1 MNNSLLF
8 FNRCFDKKR
17 LKNFILWFFS
27 QYGERETIKLI
38 ENLKYI
44 GFKYATQAGISIGI
58 DDLKIPFIKSN
69 CIDITEQKIEE
80 AEISYQI
87 GNITE
92 IERQQKFVDEWSFV
106 SEKLKRH
113 VIQFFKATDIFNPI
127 YMMAFS
133 GARGNI
139 SQIRQ
144 LIGMR
149 GLMADPQGQI
159 LDFPIRSSFREGLTL
174 TEYLISCYGARKGVV
189 DTALRT
195 ATSGYLT
202 RRLVD
207 VTQQVVVGGQNCN
220 TNRGIQFTDL
230 RDGSKTLLS
239 LKDRIIGRVLVN
251 NIFVTG
257 YEGEKKYKIGSKN
270 QEISPRLSKKINN
283 TNTQVLLRSPLTC
296 SSKNSVCQL
305 CYGWN
310 LAYNAIV
317 SIGEAV
323 GVLAAQSIGE
333 PGTQLTMRTFHTGGV
348 FTGGL
353 IDQIYAPFSGEVNY
367 INSFKGVLI
376 RTLKGRIGF
385 LTKSE
390 GALQIKARTDENLRS
405 SYKRELTDLFF
416 SSQIKIDVIKRNRI
430 QCLLRKILA
439 KEKNLKIIKN
449 ISHSSLIFN
458 IPIHTILF
466 TRNSGS
472 ILEKEL
478 IAELSSLSITDS
490 RSQETEQEIFTP
502 TAGQIF
508 FENLILIEKT
518 KRDGSLQ
525 KIAYGLGSLWVVSA
539 TEWRSLINPQIVTFH
554 GDFVSNYSIV
564 QKLKI
569 RSERFYSFDNH
580 ILDSINSLKKFK
592 TFSYLRKI
600 SSNTSNQL
608 INNILL
614 NRVFYSSNCQKI
626 YYKNFRYFIYTNR
639 RNNFLKCSL
648 SLKIDHLSIHDQ
660 FLKNNKKK
668 NNNQLF
674 GLNFG
679 FYQNNPVVRIQKQKS
694 KSNFLLYN
702 VRNNEKNR
710 HGSFFSLLIL
720 NYPVKSL
727 LRQPVMSR
735 KASTLYGKTIKKIV
749 SQYWLEDNY
758 LVTTLNQNAWAF
770 SKKNLSKNFDFF
782 LSKRNDNFYLL
793 KQYFFKNKKIKI
805 QKKKENIIDFQKYKI
820 FKFFVNT
827 LIFTGCGLSF
837 GACEDLINQ
846 HPFRAAAQIISALI
860 NRQSSTNLQ
869 LSKFW
874 SLPKRSNSQ
883 IYPFSLKNVESIEAN
898 TSLKLPSYITHFY
911 LEEFYNVNSIIKPI
925 LISPC
930 LLTDI
935 YNIKFHLQFY
945 IIQNFLISFYYKHF
959 LNLKQDNYFFNSFK
973 KKNKKIGF
981 QTQFKISIIP
991 VFISSENTYFN
1002 IPSRI
1007 KKIFSKNDISTFLQK
1022 YNVSFSKA
1030 TKQQNHLSWPRT
1042 HLLGGVL
1049 ENFGYLLSFGSKFKN
1064 NTYFDRQL
1072 ILVDIIKN
1080 NIICRFYLLNFFS
1093 YRHYHKFKT
1102 RFHAHRIL
1110 SKNLIIFQRAEKCVN
1125 PKSYYSKVLNL
1136 NTNYKNQDYHD
1147 SLAFNSIN
1155 GYLMHFNKRSIV
1167 IAKKNLSN
1175 LIYLD
1180 NMGGF
1185 CDKKIFLKTGF
1196 LDNLKIKAKTLFNL
1210 DYPIF
1215 INTYPPLI
1223 QKQAGIFNF
1232 EKLGEQKNYVNSYIC
1247 SNLVKKGFSAKIV
1260 SFNCI
1265 QKLDIKSLLT
1275 KKNPITN
1282 KIKIFYKKFEYSTI
1296 KNTIFIDFYS
1306 PSLDSEV
1313 IYTESKKQEQKKN
1326 FVILSRSNL
1335 TTFALERQKINVNSQ
1350 ILMLGNFLR
1359 YGTKFEDQKVVSKG
1373 GQIIYIDK
1381 KRFTIRNATP
1391 FLITS
1396 KSLINVH
1403 QDEIV
1408 DKKSRLF
1415 TFLSH
1420 RVKTGDIIQG
1430 IPKIEEFFEA
1440 RLTREG
1446 LPLLTNLHTQTKQL
1460 FQTYNSKFSIFE
1472 ATQKSFEKI
1481 QYLIIDEIQRV
1492 YCSQGIYI
1500 ADKHLEIVVRQ
1511 MTSKVQIIKGGQ
1523 TGLLSGELIE
1533 FDWIRLIEQ
1542 KFGDKEL
1549 IYEPII
1555 LGITKSCLETESFI
1569 SAASFQETTRIL
1581 TKAAIQNKI
1590 DFIRGLKQNVIL
1602 GNLVPAGTGFFSPL
1616 YFKYS
1621 KLDY

>member
-17 LKNFILWFFS
+17 LKNFIVWFFS
-27 QYGERETIKLI
+27 KYGERETIKLI
-38 ENLKYI
+38 ESLKHV
-44 GFKYATQAGISIGI
+44 GFKYATKAGISIGI

-80 AEISYQI
+80 AEINYQI

-207 VTQQVVVGGQNCN
+207 VTQQVVVGGQNCH

-239 LKDRIIGRVLVN
+239 LKNRIIGRVLFNDV
-251 NIFVTG
+251 FVTSSG
-257 YEGEKKYKIGSKN
+257 GKKKYKIGSKN
-270 QEISPRLSKKINN
+270 QEISPRLSKKIDN
-283 TNTQVLLRSPLTC
+283 TNKQVLLRSPLTC
-296 SSKNSVCQL
+296 YSKNSVCQL

-310 LAYNAIV
+310 LAYNAVV

-367 INSFKGVLI
+367 VNSFKGVLI

-385 LTKSE
+385 LTKNE
-390 GALQIKARTDENLRS
+390 GALQIKARDSESIKS
-405 SYKRELTDLFF
+405 SYKLELTNLFF
-416 SSQIKIDVIKRNRI
+416 SSQVKIDVIKRNKI
-430 QCLLRKILA
+430 QFLLRKILSM
-439 KEKNLKIIKN
+439 EKKLKAIKN
-449 ISHSSLIFN
+449 IFHSSLIFN
-458 IPIHTILF
+458 IPLHTILF
-466 TRNSGS
+466 TRNGGL

-478 IAELSSLSITDS
+478 IAELSSFSITDS

-502 TAGQIF
+502 IAGQIF

-539 TEWRSLINPQIVTFH
+539 TDWRSLINPQILTFH
-554 GDFVSNYSIV
+554 GDFVSNFSIV
-564 QKLKI
+564 QKSQI
-569 RSERFYSFDNH
+569 RLEKFYYFDKF
-580 ILDSINSLKKFK
+580 IVDSINSLKNFQ
-592 TFSYLRKI
+592 TNSYLTKK
-600 SSNTSNQL
+600 SSSIPNKL
-608 INNILL
+608 INNISL
-614 NRVFYSSNCQKI
+614 NRVFHSNNFQKI
-626 YYKNFRYFIYTNR
+626 YYKNFRYFISTNL
-639 RNNFLKCSL
+639 RNNFLKCSSL
-648 SLKIDHLSIHDQ
+648 SKIDHLSLHDQ
-660 FLKNNKKK
+660 FIKNKKQK
-668 NNNQLF
+668 DDNRIF

-679 FYQNNPVVRIQKQKS
+679 FYQNNPVCRIQKQKS
-694 KSNFLLYN
+694 KSNFLLYS
-702 VRNNEKNR
+702 VRNEGNKIHR
-710 HGSFFSLLIL
+710 GSFFSLLMI
-720 NYPVKSL
+720 NYPVKSML
-727 LRQPVMSR
+727 IQPVISR
-735 KASTLYGKTIKKIV
+735 KLSISNGQAIQKIV
-749 SQYWLEDNY
+749 YQYWLRGDY
-758 LVTTLNQNAWAF
+758 LLTKLNKYAWTF
-770 SKKNLSKNFDFF
+770 SKKNRFKNFDFL
-782 LSKRNDNFYLL
+782 LSKKNDNFYSL
-793 KQYFFKNKKIKI
+793 KQYFLKKKKTKI
-805 QKKKENIIDFQKYKI
+805 QKKKENIIYLQKYKI
-820 FKFFVNT
+820 SKFFFNT
-827 LIFTGCGLSF
+827 LIFTDCGLSF
-837 GACEDLINQ
+837 GACQDLINPY
-846 HPFRAAAQIISALI
+846 PFRATAQMTSLLI
-860 NRQSSTNLQ
+860 NRQSWMNLK
-869 LSKFW
+869 LLKFW
-874 SLPKRSNSQ
+874 SLPKGSNFQ
-883 IYPFSLKNVESIEAN
+883 IYPFNLKKTKSIETN
-898 TSLKLPSYITHFY
+898 KYFKLSSYITNFY
-911 LEEFYNVNSIIKPI
+911 WKEFYNVNSLIKPI
-925 LISPC
+925 LVSPC
-930 LLTDI
+930 LLIDI
-935 YNIKFHLQFY
+935 YDTKFYLQFY
-945 IIQNFLISFYYKHF
+945 IIQSFLISFYYKYF
-959 LNLKQDNYFFNSFK
+959 LNLKYNNYFFNSFK

-981 QTQFKISIIP
+981 HTQFKISNIP
-991 VFISSENTYFN
+991 VFISTKNTYFN
-1002 IPSRI
+1002 IPSKI
-1007 KKIFSKNDISTFLQK
+1007 QKIFSKNEVTNFLQK
-1022 YNVSFSKA
+1022 YNASFSYA
-1030 TKQQNHLSWPRT
+1030 PKQQNYLSWPRT
-1042 HLLGGVL
+1042 YLLGDIVK
-1049 ENFGYLLSFGSKFKN
+1049 NFGYLLSFGSQFKN

-1072 ILVDIIKN
+1072 ILVDITKN
-1080 NIICRFYLLNFFS
+1080 STISRFHLLKFFS
-1093 YRHYHKFKT
+1093 YRNFHKFKT

-1110 SKNLIIFQRAEKCVN
+1110 SKNLMIFQKANKYIN
-1125 PKSYYSKVLNL
+1125 PKPFYAITSSL
-1136 NTNYKNQDYHD
+1136 NTNNKNRDYHD
-1147 SLAFNSIN
+1147 SLAFNSIDS
-1155 GYLMHFNKRSIV
+1155 YLMHFNKRSI
-1167 IAKKNLSN
+1167 INQSSSN

-1180 NMGGF
+1180 SMYCL

-1196 LDNLKIKAKTLFNL
+1196 LNHLQIKTKTLFNL

-1215 INTYPPLI
+1215 VNTYPPLI
-1223 QKQAGIFNF
+1223 QKKIRIFNF
-1232 EKLGEQKNYVNSYIC
+1232 EKKWGQKNSVDSYMRN
-1247 SNLVKKGFSAKIV
+1247 NLVEKGFLAKVI

-1265 QKLDIKSLLT
+1265 QKLDIKSLLN
-1275 KKNPITN
+1275 KKNQIIN
-1282 KIKIFYKKFEYSTI
+1282 KIKIFYKKFDYSTI
-1296 KNTIFIDFYS
+1296 KNSIFIDFFS

-1313 IYTESKKQEQKKN
+1313 IYTKSKKQDQKKN
-1326 FVILSRSNL
+1326 FVILARSNL
-1335 TTFALERQKINVNSQ
+1335 TTFARERQPININAKN
-1350 ILMLGNFLR
+1350 LMLGNFLR
-1359 YGTKFEDQKVVSKG
+1359 YGTKFENQKVVSKG

-1381 KRFTIRNATP
+1381 KSFTIRNSIP

-1396 KSLINVH
+1396 KSLINVY

-1460 FQTYNSKFSIFE
+1460 FQTYNSKFSTFE

-1542 KFGDKEL
+1542 KFGNSEL
-1549 IYEPII
+1549 LYEPII

-1621 KLDY
+1621 KLDH